1 MWTWHCHSA
10 DPVRGARAQSVRQ
23 RRSLDA
29 GYGTDPHPSSVELP
43 YGRGGLRERRPSAL
57 ARQKVRM
64 PRSSRGC
71 SFVRCEGKAR
81 ALCRKDD
88 GRVKKFAEKDGHPA
102 ETIRPSHAHPLR
114 KLCSGR
120 RRFITDWGFPRR
132 LARIRGDHS
141 LGRAASLR
149 PPDGRRDPLDG
160 HGPDVRQLRLA
171 GLGDRDPLRSHE
183 RVRSELDRSHRP
195 SMPASSRAGMLLA
208 CGSASAGTAPYA
220 ISSCQS
226 RHMMTAKRKAANTS

>member
-1 MWTWHCHSA
+1 ML
-10 DPVRGARAQSVRQ
+10 VRSV
-23 RRSLDA
+23 
-29 GYGTDPHPSSVELP
+29 
-43 YGRGGLRERRPSAL
+43 
-57 ARQKVRM
+57 
-64 PRSSRGC
+64 
-71 SFVRCEGKAR
+71 CEGKAR

-88 GRVKKFAEKDGHPA
+88 GRVKEFAEKDGHPA
-102 ETIRPSHAHPLR
+102 ETMRPSYAHPLR

-120 RRFITDWGFPRR
+120 RRFITDWGFARR
-132 LARIRGDHS
+132 LARIRGDRS
-141 LGRAASLR
+141 LGRAALLR
-149 PPDGRRDPLDG
+149 PRDGRRDPPDG